1 MERSPTRIA
10 IDTPGWQK
18 LAALRAP
25 QKIQQKPFVKR
36 AFANFCDKN
45 AHLQI
50 FRDIDESIKPFG
62 NLGNAQ
68 KKTFFFSGG
77 LPLWQD
83 GLRFRRSFTVPFCR
97 NFLRSLYKDLLEAG
111 GGALPSPHVGAG
123 HLIDQNETRQFQN
136 KHYL

>member
-68 KKTFFFSGG
+68 KKTFFLQGVLPKSQQSVNLRQITVIGG
-77 LPLWQD
+77 P
-83 GLRFRRSFTVPFCR
+83 
-97 NFLRSLYKDLLEAG
+97 
-111 GGALPSPHVGAG
+111 
-123 HLIDQNETRQFQN
+123 
-136 KHYL
+136 YLSSKS